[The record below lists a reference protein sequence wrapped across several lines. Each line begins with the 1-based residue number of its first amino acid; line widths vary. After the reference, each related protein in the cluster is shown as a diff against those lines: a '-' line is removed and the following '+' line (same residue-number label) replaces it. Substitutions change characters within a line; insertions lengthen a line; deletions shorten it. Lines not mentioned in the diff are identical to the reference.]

1 MTSKFMKMA
10 RENNTYD
17 LLKELVKTRFKL
29 RYNNS
34 VLGFIWVLLK
44 PLLNF
49 LILYFIFTAFRSGAK
64 DPAFAANLFSGLIIF
79 YFFQEGIIFGMN
91 SLMDMSSIILKINFP
106 RQIAITSALLM
117 AVINLVI
124 NFFVIIIITL
134 VTGFI
139 PSFIGV
145 CYFFLIISIIFGL
158 IYGITQFLSIIF
170 VKVRDLT
177 NIMDLFFQLM
187 FWASAIFYNL
197 DDMNGTTGA
206 VIRLNPLAILIDAAR
221 KGFIK
226 GEIDHLPTVIVMTCL
241 TLILIFIGHK
251 FFNKNVRK
259 VAEFF

>member
-1 MTSKFMKMA
+1 MKPA
-10 RENNTYD
+10 RPNNTYD

-34 VLGFIWVLLK
+34 VLGFVWVLLK

-49 LILYFIFTAFRSGAK
+49 LLLYFIFTAFRSAPK
-64 DPAFAANLFSGLIIF
+64 DPAYAANLFSGLIIF
-79 YFFQEGIIFGMN
+79 YFFQEGVIFGMN
-91 SLMDMSSIILKINFP
+91 SLMDMYSVILKVNFP

-134 VTGFI
+134 VTGFV
-139 PSFIGV
+139 PNFVGV
-145 CYFFLIISIIFGL
+145 CYFFFIISIIFGL
-158 IYGITQFLSIIF
+158 VYGITQFLSIIF

-177 NIMDLFFQLM
+177 NVMELFFQLM

-197 DDMNGTTGA
+197 DDMGGTTGQI
-206 VIRLNPLAILIDAAR
+206 IRLNPLAILIDAAR

-226 GEIDHLPTVIVMTCL
+226 GQIDHVPTVLAVGFFTV
-241 TLILIFIGHK
+241 ILIFIGHK
-251 FFNKNVRK
+251 FFNKNIRK

>member
-1 MTSKFMKMA
+1 MKPA
-10 RENNTYD
+10 RPNNTFD

-34 VLGFIWVLLK
+34 ILGFVWVLLK

-49 LILYFIFTAFRSGAK
+49 LLLYFIFTAFRSAPQ
-64 DPAFAANLFSGLIIF
+64 DPAYAANLFSGLIIF
-79 YFFQEGIIFGMN
+79 YFFQEGVIFGMN
-91 SLMDMSSIILKINFP
+91 SLMDMYSVILKVNFP

-139 PSFIGV
+139 PNFVGV
-145 CYFFLIISIIFGL
+145 CYFFFIILIIFGL
-158 IYGITQFLSIIF
+158 VYGITQFLSIIF

-177 NIMDLFFQLM
+177 NVMELFFQLM

-197 DDMNGTTGA
+197 DDMGGTTGKI
-206 VIRLNPLAILIDAAR
+206 IRLNPLAILIDAAR

-226 GEIDHLPTVIVMTCL
+226 GQIDHLPTVL
-241 TLILIFIGHK
+241 TVGVFTVILIFIGHK
-251 FFNKNVRK
+251 FFNRNIRK